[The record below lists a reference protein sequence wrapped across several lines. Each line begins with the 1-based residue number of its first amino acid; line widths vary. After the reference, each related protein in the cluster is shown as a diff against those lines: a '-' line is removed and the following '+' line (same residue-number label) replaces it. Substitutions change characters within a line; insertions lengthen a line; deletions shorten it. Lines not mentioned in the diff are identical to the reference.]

1 MYNVMILSKFL
12 PAFCSRYLSLALAA
26 LFFLTL
32 SHAKEPVDAVPKPL
46 IPMPEGKFLPGGPMA
61 GYVLPKSPQNTGDG
75 PEVELFPGS
84 VEHWRGYMMKYV
96 PMRSFFDVQSLLKR
110 WIAAEQ
116 PGVPKNL
123 IEQYASPVYDQP
135 ENGQATDTGKKL
147 PAVPVVRCEPG
158 KPVFSLD
165 LGELE
170 PGLYAVRVIGAVPK
184 DKLRRFRSPVFLR
197 MKINDGPDGAESTYR
212 ISTGYVDEFYNVG
225 TFYFHALTK
234 QSFKAE
240 LSVDEGSEVPL
251 LVHDI
256 SLDDVL
262 AGTVRRAIKTR
273 SILPE
278 NPVPT
283 GEAGEGAAEVDPAA
297 APEKPKRIVT
307 LPPFNPEERLA
318 RDESIWNWLPPLNTP
333 AAWVAAKWE
342 PAEQGVADKTAEQ
355 IAAEFGVWEAAGGR
369 EVTNFNAQTGFTTD
383 PKMQNAF
390 LVNTKLGLAYT
401 MDDLR
406 ARKPLPDPF
415 PYKDTGNGLFF
426 PDKANPD
433 KGRVFTP
440 IASGVGRRY
449 VALPGGSAASVK
461 LWKESGNADFARDA
475 AIGLARFAFQYPTI
489 EGGNFLDVLTSNP
502 QYQGRDYTCRQR
514 EAYAFWL
521 GYSTYM
527 RVIQAYDELF
537 DYIKGNEELAKS
549 IGRFVPWVKTSE
561 DVIKLFDVYLVQTM
575 AKRILR
581 YHYISDMTAITEMAT
596 VLGDPTVT
604 DPWMEWQ
611 FSRMFVYPYRLAGLP
626 DLLVTSMDR
635 EGPKRIGS
643 TFYSQGDGAGFMIEA
658 SNRYIR
664 NGGNPKYDLSDPI
677 LYPKPLAH
685 AWWQINTIIGGHDF
699 ARIGDVNG
707 PDKTPGFTMREA
719 LEHQARQGW
728 KISGDPRFAWILVH
742 LFQRDNESADEW
754 KKIQAAAA
762 TVKRAPW
769 LDLPTRHVENW
780 FTVLEAGLDHDDP
793 RFRRAAYLRTGTG
806 QGHAHND
813 ALDLQIV
820 ALGVPMTIDGGQRS
834 GYSKPNDRFAR
845 IHNLVEVNAGRENGE
860 RQGRESYGWP
870 LALNTTPG
878 AAYTRATI
886 KTPPTG
892 AKRYERQ
899 IALIDV
905 DEGTGSEPVPA
916 SEQVA
921 DPKLKPGVTPGNSYV
936 VDFFRV
942 SGGDLHT
949 YGFHGPINDDFQWN
963 ATGVQ
968 PVAHVH
974 PKDGTGDDDASYLS
988 VFEAGPEVKAAG
1000 EAPET
1005 FEATWRYLR
1014 DEPSVKKPRIGSE
1027 NLMLGKS
1034 FDPQAPRKFT
1044 RLTLF
1049 DAQGVHAL
1057 KADVVCHKEQIPY
1070 RFTQAMLQ
1078 RRAGEDKKGELESLF
1093 TAVIEPYAGEPF
1105 LTSKRA
1111 LVIPENEADA
1121 LRAAAVEVETKNG
1134 HRDVIFS
1141 DGRPYKMR
1149 SFGTGVGNLEVT
1161 AEYAF
1166 YSTDADGLR
1175 LATLTGGTLLQGDT
1189 LKLSLPAREIKAN
1202 IVKVDYAGKSF
1213 VTDLPLPPAA
1223 SGGIISILPPG
1234 HPAAFTIQSIKAEG
1248 VGSRVT
1254 LTRSADYYRSEII
1267 KLVENPPTVI
1277 GALNMLPALQDSK
1290 GRTLSN
1296 NDASKTWRVIENA
1309 NSVFTPDGPVTKKDF
1324 EPSNRVRLWE
1334 YGIGD
1339 AVGIASTATVRRIE
1353 KNTFELTA
1361 NSAVTVSLRGSALE
1375 TSTDG
1380 QSWKPVSTPAP
1391 ADGWVSASFEAGQ
1404 FAKPILLRV
1413 R

>member
-1 MYNVMILSKFL
+1 ML
-12 PAFCSRYLSLALAA
+12 PPPFCPRSSSLALAA
-26 LFFLTL
+26 LFCLTL
-32 SHAKEPVDAVPKPL
+32 IHASEPLDAVPKPL
-46 IPMPEGKFLPGGPMA
+46 IPMPEGRFLPGGPLA
-61 GYVLPKSPQNTGDG
+61 GYALAKSPQNTGDG

-116 PGVPKNL
+116 PGVPKSL

-135 ENGQATDTGKKL
+135 ENGQATDTGKTL

-158 KPVFSLD
+158 KPIFSLD
-165 LGELE
+165 LGELD

-184 DKLRRFRSPVFLR
+184 DKLRRFRSPIFLR
-197 MKINDGPDGAESTYR
+197 MKINDGPDGTESNYR

-234 QSFKAE
+234 RAFKAE
-240 LSVDEGSEVPL
+240 VSVDQGSEAPL

-273 SILPE
+273 SIIAE
-278 NPVPT
+278 NPVPST
-283 GEAGEGAAEVDPAA
+283 EGEEVVTDANPEA
-297 APEKPKRIVT
+297 APEKPKRKIT
-307 LPPFNPEERLA
+307 LPPFTPEERLA

-333 AAWVAAKWE
+333 VAWVAAKWE
-342 PAEQGVADKTAEQ
+342 PAEQGVADKTGEQ
-355 IAAEFGVWEAAGGR
+355 IAAEFGTWEAAGGR
-369 EVTNFNAQTGFTTD
+369 EVTSFNAQTGFTTD

-390 LVNTKLGLAYT
+390 LVNTKLGLSYT

-415 PYKDTGNGLFF
+415 PYKDSGSGLFF
-426 PDKANPD
+426 PDKSNPA

-440 IASGVGRRY
+440 IATGVGRRY
-449 VALPGGSAASVK
+449 SALPGSSAASLK

-475 AIGLARFAFQYPTI
+475 AISLARFAFQYPTI
-489 EGGNFLDVLTSNP
+489 EFGNFLDTLTCNP

-521 GYSTYM
+521 GYSNYMNVIKTY
-527 RVIQAYDELF
+527 DDLF
-537 DYIKGNEELAKS
+537 DYIKGNEDLAKS
-549 IGRFVPWVKTSE
+549 ISRFVPWVKTSQ
-561 DVIKLFDVYLVQTM
+561 DVVKLFDVYLVQTM

-611 FSRMFVYPYRLAGLP
+611 FSRTFVYPYSLAGLP

-643 TFYSQGDGAGFMIEA
+643 TFYSQGDGAGFMIAA

-677 LYPKPLAH
+677 LHPKPLAH
-685 AWWQINTIIGGHDF
+685 AWWQINTIIGGRDF

-707 PDKTPGFTMREA
+707 PDKTPGFTMREQ
-719 LEHQARQGW
+719 LEHHARQGW

-742 LFQRDNESADEW
+742 HFQRDDESAEQW
-754 KKIQAAAA
+754 KKIQDAAA

-780 FTVLEAGLDHDDP
+780 FTVLEAGLQHDDP

-806 QGHAHND
+806 QGHAHSD
-813 ALDLQIV
+813 SLDLQIV
-820 ALGVPMTIDGGQRS
+820 AQGVPMTIDGGQRS

-845 IHNLVEVNAGRENGE
+845 IHNLVEVNGGLEDGE
-860 RQGRESYGWP
+860 RLGRASYGWP
-870 LALNTTPG
+870 VALNTTPG
-878 AAYTRATI
+878 AAYTHAVT
-886 KTPPTG
+886 KKPPTG
-892 AKRYERQ
+892 AKRYTRQ

-905 DEGTGSEPVPA
+905 DEGTGSEPVPS

-921 DPKLKPGVTPGNSYV
+921 NPKLKPGVQPGNSYV

-968 PVAHVH
+968 PVAHVE
-974 PKDGTGDDDASYLS
+974 PKKGMGDDDASYLS
-988 VFEAGPEVKAAG
+988 VFQEAPEVKAAG

-1014 DEPSVKKPRIGSE
+1014 DEASTKKPRIGSE

-1044 RLTLF
+1044 KLTLL
-1049 DAQGVHAL
+1049 DATGVHAL
-1057 KADVVCHKEQIPY
+1057 KADVVCIKEQIPY

-1078 RRAGEDKKGELESLF
+1078 RRSAEDKKGELESLF
-1093 TAVIEPYAGEPF
+1093 TAIIEPYSGEPF
-1105 LTSKRA
+1105 IAAKRSLA
-1111 LVIPENEADA
+1111 IAGNEKDSI
-1121 LRAAAVEVETKNG
+1121 RAAAVEVETKNG

-1141 DGRPYKMR
+1141 DGRPYKKR
-1149 SFGTGVGNLEVT
+1149 IIGTGAGSVEVT
-1161 AEYAF
+1161 GEYAF
-1166 YSTDADGLR
+1166 YSTDADGMR
-1175 LATLTGGTLLQGDT
+1175 LATLTGGTQLQSSA
-1189 LKLSLPAREIKAN
+1189 LKLALPAREIKAN
-1202 IVKVDYAGKSF
+1202 ILKVDYAAKAF
-1213 VTDLPLPPAA
+1213 ITDKPLPPGAV
-1223 SGGIISILPPG
+1223 GGIISILPPG
-1234 HPAAFTIQSIKAEG
+1234 HTVAFTIQSITPEG
-1248 VGSRVT
+1248 EGSRVT
-1254 LTRSADYYRSEII
+1254 LTRSADFYRSEIV
-1267 KLVENPPTVI
+1267 KMTEKPPEI
-1277 GALNMLPALQDSK
+1277 RGALGMLPDLQDCV
-1290 GRTLSN
+1290 GMTLSN
-1296 NDASKTWRVIENA
+1296 DDASKTWRLKGGA
-1309 NSVFTPDGPVTKKDF
+1309 NSNFIPDGAVTKSDF
-1324 EPSNRVRLWE
+1324 APSNRVRLWE
-1334 YGIGD
+1334 YGTGD
-1339 AVGIASTATVRRIE
+1339 AVGIASSASVRRME

-1361 NSAVTVSLRGSALE
+1361 NSDVTISFPGTTMES
-1375 TSTDG
+1375 STDRK
-1380 QSWKPVSTPAP
+1380 SWKPITAPAS
-1391 ADGWVSASFEAGQ
+1391 ADGWISASFAAGQ
-1404 FAKPILLRV
+1404 LAEPVLLRV